1 MFTSRKREELLLSKE
16 AELLAIQEQLETAK
30 VDLARREEELERRC
44 SELANVQVGSALKKL
59 IYI

>member
-1 MFTSRKREELLLSKE
+1 MSKE

-44 SELANVQVGSALKKL
+44 SELANVQVGPALKKL